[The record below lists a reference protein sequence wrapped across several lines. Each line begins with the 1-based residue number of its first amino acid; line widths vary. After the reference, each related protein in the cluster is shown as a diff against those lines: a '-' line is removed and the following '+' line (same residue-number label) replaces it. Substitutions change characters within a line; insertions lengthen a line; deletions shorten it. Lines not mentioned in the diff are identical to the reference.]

1 MLRYLRPA
9 LRLPPMTRVLS
20 WLAGSLENVGMS
32 GPEPGNT
39 EHTVE
44 G

>member
-1 MLRYLRPA
+1 LRPA
-9 LRLPPMTRVLS
+9 LRLAPMTRVLS
-20 WLAGSLENVGMS
+20 RLADVLKNVGMS

-39 EHTVE
+39 ELTVE